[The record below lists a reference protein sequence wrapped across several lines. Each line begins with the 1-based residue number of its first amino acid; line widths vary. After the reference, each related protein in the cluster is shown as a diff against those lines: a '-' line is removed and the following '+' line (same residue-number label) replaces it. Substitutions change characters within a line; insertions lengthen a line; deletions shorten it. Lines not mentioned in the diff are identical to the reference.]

1 MSSLTPT
8 EAYEEIQRLLEQR
21 GLGAI
26 SFATH
31 ARKRARERRFS
42 TRDVEQVLRT
52 GVVSESTGNERSGN
66 PTWRV
71 SGTDLDGDDLTIVVA
86 LDPAWARITIVT
98 GF

>member
-1 MSSLTPT
+1 MSLTPT

-31 ARKRARERRFS
+31 ARKRARERHFS
-42 TRDVEQVLRT
+42 MRDVEHVLRT
-52 GVVSESTGNERSGN
+52 GVVGDPTWHERSGN
-66 PTWRV
+66 WTYRV
-71 SGTDLDGDDLTIVVA
+71 SGTDLDGDGLTVVVA